1 MISRRA
7 FIGNVAG
14 LALMRQTVSRVRAD
28 APFLFG
34 LTPVFLTSDLVL
46 LEALQTYLA
55 RGIGAEVRLLLR
67 RTYQEIT
74 SQLVAGQIDA
84 AWICG
89 YPFVAFQSQLALV
102 AVPIWRGRN
111 TWTRPKMSSRRR
123 SITPTRIR
131 SAPSCIAFWPRR
143 GRHPRCR
150 GIKSAPRST
159 ARSFRR

>member
-14 LALMRQTVSRVRAD
+14 LALMRQSVSRAGAD

-55 RGIGAEVRLLLR
+55 RGIGAEVRLVLR

-84 AWICG
+84 AG
-89 YPFVAFQSQLALV
+89 S
-102 AVPIWRGRN
+102 AVIHSSL
-111 TWTRPKMSSRRR
+111 SSRSLHWSR
-123 SITPTRIR
+123 SR
-131 SAPSCIAFWPRR
+131 SGAGAILISR
-143 GRHPRCR
+143 
-150 GIKSAPRST
+150 T
-159 ARSFRR
+159 